1 MNKSD
6 PEQSSDSKSSG
17 TVTVTAA
24 GKLEPWT
31 DVLSFAEDRLKLP
44 LYDWQADAAD
54 AVDFGSTKTRV
65 KVALVAP
72 NGSGKTER
80 IVALS
85 VLNWLN
91 RYPKGRVIVTTAD
104 AKQLDSQLMP
114 ALRHHAG
121 KFPHWEFLSRSIRT
135 PEDGFCL
142 AFTTDE
148 PRRAEGHHARE
159 DSPVLII
166 VDEAKSV
173 EQGIFE
179 ALDRCTYTVLL
190 LISSPG
196 LKAGRFYDAF
206 TKLRSQ
212 FVTFEVGLTDCPHV
226 SQERIRD
233 VELTYGGDHPLTR
246 STLYG
251 EFMDYDQET
260 SFLVDYQRLRH
271 LVDNPPNARLVN
283 EAVAFC
289 DFAGGA
295 AENVIAIRRGNKL
308 ERLICW
314 HERDTVAGVGRFI
327 LEFRKYQLQ
336 AAQIWGDNGGG
347 GQMMID
353 MLASL
358 GWAINRFNFGEPAI
372 RDDVYTSRG
381 AEIWYQFGLLVN
393 RAEMVLMDDPVLIS
407 QLTTRKATFD
417 SRARMGVERKDE
429 MAKRGLM
436 SPDRADAV
444 CGVFGIQVGSWAKY
458 SAPKELDPWE
468 RLDRD
473 LAPSG
478 LSESA
483 EQKIV
488 RTLGGWTG

>member
-1 MNKSD
+1 VTEPYSD
-6 PEQSSDSKSSG
+6 I
-17 TVTVTAA
+17 V
-24 GKLEPWT
+24 
-31 DVLSFAEDRLKLP
+31 SFAEEALAMP
-44 LYDWQADAAD
+44 LYGWQAQAAD
-54 AVDFGSTKTRV
+54 VIDAGSERTRI

-91 RYPKGRVIVTTAD
+91 RYPAGRVIVTTAD
-104 AKQLDSQLMP
+104 SKQLDSQLMP
-114 ALRHHAG
+114 ALRSHAP
-121 KFPHWEFLSRSIRT
+121 KFPAWEFLARSIRT
-135 PEDGFCL
+135 PQAGFVL

-148 PRRAEGHHARE
+148 AKRAEGHHARNG
-159 DSPVLII
+159 SPVLII

-173 EQGIFE
+173 EQPIFE
-179 ALDRCTYTVLL
+179 AIDRCSYTVLL

-206 TKLRSQ
+206 TRNRSQ

-226 SQERIRD
+226 SEERIRD
-233 VELTYGGDHPLTR
+233 VEATYGTEHPLTR

-251 EFMDYDQET
+251 EFMDYDEAT
-260 SFLVDYQRLRH
+260 SFCVDYNRLRH
-271 LVDNPPNARLVN
+271 LIDNPPNARLVN

-327 LEFRKYQLQ
+327 MEFRKYHLQ
-336 AAQIWGDNGGG
+336 AKQIWGDNGGG

-358 GWAINRFNFGEPAI
+358 GWPINRFNFGEPAI
-372 RDDVYTSRG
+372 RDDIYTSRG

-393 RAEMVLMDDPVLIS
+393 RAEMVLMNDPVLTS
-407 QLTTRKATFD
+407 QLTTRKATYD
-417 SRARMGVERKDE
+417 SRARMGVEAKEDMR
-429 MAKRGLM
+429 KRGLV

-444 CGVFGIQVGSWAKY
+444 CGAFGIQVGSWLAY
-458 SAPKELDPWE
+458 VAPKELDVWE

-473 LAPSG
+473 LAPTAG

-483 EQKIV
+483 EHKIV
-488 RTLGGWTG
+488 RQLGGWTG

>member
-1 MNKSD
+1 MAN
-6 PEQSSDSKSSG
+6 
-17 TVTVTAA
+17 
-24 GKLEPWT
+24 EPYS
-31 DVLSFAEDRLKLP
+31 DVLSFAEEALSLP
-44 LYDWQADAAD
+44 LYEWQAQAAD
-54 AVDFGSTKTRV
+54 VIDYGSTKTRV
-65 KVALVAP
+65 KIALVAP

-91 RYPKGRVIVTTAD
+91 RYPAGRVIVTTAD

-114 ALRHHAG
+114 ALRMHSG
-121 KFPHWEFLSRSIRT
+121 KFPAWEFLSRSIRT
-135 PEDGFCL
+135 PQDGFCL

-159 DSPVLII
+159 GSPVLII

-206 TKLRSQ
+206 TKNRSQ
-212 FVTFEVGLTDCPHV
+212 FVTFEVGLKDCPHV
-226 SQERIRD
+226 SQERIDD
-233 VELTYGGDHPLTR
+233 VLATYGDNHPLTR
-246 STLYG
+246 STLFG
-251 EFMDYDQET
+251 EFMDYDEAT
-260 SFLVDYQRLRH
+260 SFLVDYHRLRH
-271 LVDNPPNARLVN
+271 LIDNPPNARLVN
-283 EAVAFC
+283 EAVVFC
-289 DFAGGA
+289 DFAGGS

-308 ERLICW
+308 ERLISW
-314 HERDTVAGVGRFI
+314 HERDTVAGVGRFVM
-327 LEFRKYQLQ
+327 EFRKYGLKAQ
-336 AAQIWGDNGGG
+336 QIWGDNGGG

-358 GWAINRFNFGEPAI
+358 GWPINRFSFGEPAI
-372 RDDVYTSRG
+372 RDDIYTSRG

-407 QLTTRKATFD
+407 QLTTRKATYD
-417 SRARMGVERKDE
+417 SRARMGVESKEDMR
-429 MAKRGLM
+429 KRGLV

-444 CGVFGIQVGSWAKY
+444 CGVFGIQVGSWLKY
-458 SAPKELDPWE
+458 VVPKELDPWE
-468 RLDRD
+468 RLDRE
-473 LAPSG
+473 LVPSAG

-483 EQKIV
+483 EQKLI
-488 RTLGGWTG
+488 RELGGWTG

>member
-1 MNKSD
+1 METQIQAATPTESYSD
-6 PEQSSDSKSSG
+6 I
-17 TVTVTAA
+17 V
-24 GKLEPWT
+24 
-31 DVLSFAEDRLKLP
+31 SFAEEALGLT
-44 LYDWQADAAD
+44 LYDWQAQAAD
-54 AVDFGSTKTRV
+54 VIDAGSERTRI

-85 VLNWLN
+85 TLNWLA
-91 RYPKGRVIVTTAD
+91 RYPAGRVIVTTAD

-114 ALRHHAG
+114 ALRAHAG
-121 KFPHWEFLSRSIRT
+121 KFPAWEFLNRSIRT
-135 PEDGFCL
+135 AQGGFVL

-159 DSPVLII
+159 ASPVLVI

-206 TKLRSQ
+206 TKYRADY
-212 FVTFEVGLTDCPHV
+212 VTFEVGLKDCPHV

-233 VELTYGGDHPLTR
+233 VETTYGQEHPLTR

-251 EFMDYDQET
+251 EFMDYDEAT

-271 LVDNPPNARLVN
+271 LIDNPPHPRLVN

-289 DFAGGA
+289 DFAGGS

-308 ERLICW
+308 ERLIAW
-314 HERDTVAGVGRFI
+314 HERDSVAAVGRFI
-327 LEFRKYQLQ
+327 MEFRKYGLK
-336 AAQIWGDNGGG
+336 AVQIWGDNGGG

-353 MLASL
+353 MLASV
-358 GWAINRFNFGEPAI
+358 GWPINRFNFGEPAI
-372 RDDVYTSRG
+372 RDDMYTSRG
-381 AEIWYQFGLLVN
+381 AEIWYSFGLLVN
-393 RAEMVLMDDPVLIS
+393 RSEMVLPDDAVLTS

-417 SRARMGVERKDE
+417 SRARMGVESKEDMR
-429 MAKRGLM
+429 KRGLV

-444 CGVFGIQVGSWAKY
+444 CGVFGIQVGSWLKY
-458 SAPKELDPWE
+458 VAPRELDPWE
-468 RLDRD
+468 RLEAD
-473 LAPSG
+473 LAPKSG
-478 LSESA
+478 GASESA
-483 EQKIV
+483 ERAILRQ
-488 RTLGGWTG
+488 LGGWTG

>member
-1 MNKSD
+1 MTEPYSD
-6 PEQSSDSKSSG
+6 V
-17 TVTVTAA
+17 VT
-24 GKLEPWT
+24 
-31 DVLSFAEDRLKLP
+31 FAEEGLGLA
-44 LYDWQADAAD
+44 LYGWQAQAAD
-54 AVDFGSTKTRV
+54 VIDAGSERTRI

-85 VLNWLN
+85 TLNWLA
-91 RYPKGRVIVTTAD
+91 RYPAGRVIVTTAD

-114 ALRHHAG
+114 ALRSHAG
-121 KFPHWEFLSRSIRT
+121 KFPAWEFLNRSIRT
-135 PEDGFCL
+135 MEGGFCL

-148 PRRAEGHHARE
+148 PRRAEGHHARA

-206 TKLRSQ
+206 TKYRADY
-212 FVTFEVGLTDCPHV
+212 VTFEVGLTDCPHV
-226 SQERIRD
+226 STERIRD
-233 VELTYGGDHPLTR
+233 VEATYGESHPLTR

-251 EFMDYDQET
+251 EFMDYDEAT
-260 SFLVDYQRLRH
+260 SFCVDYQRLRH
-271 LVDNPPNARLVN
+271 LIDNPPNARLVN
-283 EAVAFC
+283 ESVAFC
-289 DFAGGA
+289 DFAGGT

-308 ERLICW
+308 ERLVCW
-314 HERDTVAGVGRFI
+314 HERDSVAGVGRFI
-327 LEFRKYQLQ
+327 MEFRKYHLQ
-336 AAQIWGDNGGG
+336 AKQVWGDNGGG

-358 GWAINRFNFGEPAI
+358 GWPINRFNFGEPAI

-381 AEIWYQFGLLVN
+381 AEIWYSFGLLVN
-393 RAEMVLMDDPVLIS
+393 RSEMVLLDDPILVS
-407 QLTTRKATFD
+407 QLTTRKAIYD
-417 SRARMGVERKDE
+417 SRARMGVESKEDMR
-429 MAKRGLM
+429 KRGLV

-444 CGVFGIQVGSWAKY
+444 CGVFGIQVGSWLKY
-458 SAPKELDPWE
+458 VAPQELDPWE
-468 RLDRD
+468 RLDND
-473 LAPSG
+473 LVPKGG
-478 LSESA
+478 LAESA
-483 EQKIV
+483 ESKIV
-488 RTLGGWTG
+488 RQLGGWTG

>member
-1 MNKSD
+1 MEN
-6 PEQSSDSKSSG
+6 
-17 TVTVTAA
+17 
-24 GKLEPWT
+24 EPYG
-31 DVLSFAEDRLKLP
+31 DVVSFAEEALGLT
-44 LYDWQADAAD
+44 LYDWQAQAAD
-54 AVDFGSTKTRV
+54 VVDAGSERTRI

-85 VLNWLN
+85 TLNWLA
-91 RYPKGRVIVTTAD
+91 RYPAGRVIVTTAD

-114 ALRHHAG
+114 ALRAHSP
-121 KFPHWEFLSRSIRT
+121 KFPAWEFLNRSIRT
-135 PEDGFCL
+135 TEGGFVL

-159 DSPVLII
+159 ASPVLII

-206 TKLRSQ
+206 TKYRADY
-212 FVTFEVGLTDCPHV
+212 VCFEVGLKDCPHV
-226 SQERIRD
+226 SEERIRD
-233 VELTYGGDHPLTR
+233 VETTYGQEHPLTR

-251 EFMDYDQET
+251 EFMDYDEAT
-260 SFLVDYQRLRH
+260 AFLVDYQRLRH
-271 LVDNPPNARLVN
+271 LIDNPPHPRLVN

-289 DFAGGA
+289 DFAGGS

-308 ERLICW
+308 ERLIAW
-314 HERDTVAGVGRFI
+314 HERDSVAAVGRFI
-327 LEFRKYQLQ
+327 MEFRKYGLK
-336 AAQIWGDNGGG
+336 AVQIWGDNGGG

-358 GWAINRFNFGEPAI
+358 GWSINRFNFGEPAI

-381 AEIWYQFGLLVN
+381 AEIWYGFGLLVN
-393 RAEMVLMDDPVLIS
+393 RSEMVLPDDATLTS

-417 SRARMGVERKDE
+417 SRARMGVEAKDD
-429 MAKRGLM
+429 MRKRGLA

-444 CGVFGIQVGSWAKY
+444 CGVFGIQVGSWLKY
-458 SAPKELDPWE
+458 VAPRELDPWE
-468 RLDRD
+468 RLDAD
-473 LAPSG
+473 LAPKGGG
-478 LSESA
+478 LSEST
-483 EQKIV
+483 EHRILRQ
-488 RTLGGWTG
+488 LGGFTG